1 MLSLKVRM
9 ALSTVA
15 AILSSL
21 LLLGIGYLFTPYI
34 LNKGDIPMPHPSAAN
49 QFFTSFLL
57 IGLVALVSFCTVVLG
72 VAISRIRQKKIAIT
86 I

>member
-1 MLSLKVRM
+1 MLRQKVRM

-21 LLLGIGYLFTPYI
+21 LLLGIGYLFAPYI
-34 LNKGDIPMPHPSAAN
+34 LDKGDIPMPYPSAAN

-57 IGLVALVSFCTVVLG
+57 LGLVALISFGTVMLG
-72 VAISRIRQKKIAIT
+72 VAISRMRQRKIAKT